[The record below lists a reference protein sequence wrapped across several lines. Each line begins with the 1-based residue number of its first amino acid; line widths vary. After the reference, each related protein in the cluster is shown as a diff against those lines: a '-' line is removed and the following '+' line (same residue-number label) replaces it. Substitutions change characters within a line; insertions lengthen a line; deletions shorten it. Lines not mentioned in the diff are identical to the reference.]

1 MGACCGKSA
10 SKNMAAESSP
20 CEQCQQMYTR
30 RSSTVKRITE
40 SRYPNGMSADPATYV
55 LKSPANHTAALNCLL
70 DYVAVLRKHANEAE
84 EFLEGIRERVNSMT
98 FRTAEQQDVYYEKL
112 ANNVRYAQ
120 RAAADYEEAV
130 TLYMETLARFKK
142 PKKVYAGASA
152 PASAPAPVPVL
163 ASAPVSAPAP
173 SASVFWPADDDKSA
187 V

>member
-1 MGACCGKSA
+1 
-10 SKNMAAESSP
+10 
-20 CEQCQQMYTR
+20 MYTR
-30 RSSTVKRITE
+30 RSSTVKKITE
-40 SRYPNGMSADPATYV
+40 TRYPNGMSADPATYV

-70 DYVAVLRKHANEAE
+70 DYVAVLKKHANEAE

-142 PKKVYAGASA
+142 PKKVYAEASADASAPASVTASA
-152 PASAPAPVPVL
+152 PASASAD
-163 ASAPVSAPAP
+163 ASAPTLAPAP